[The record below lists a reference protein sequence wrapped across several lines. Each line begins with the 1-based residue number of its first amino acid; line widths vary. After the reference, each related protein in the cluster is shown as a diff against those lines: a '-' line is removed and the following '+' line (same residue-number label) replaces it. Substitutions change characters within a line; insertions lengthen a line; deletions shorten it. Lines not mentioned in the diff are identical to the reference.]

1 MVLLIN
7 RIVFQKTARCR
18 YRRGL
23 GDRCPPSVILSGVK
37 DAGTRNKNYDNPL
50 FALER
55 GRVSEL
61 ERYGIVGTPAERE
74 FDDVAEVAAYLAG
87 TPMAYISFLDQTHLW
102 FKATYGF
109 EGHTL
114 QREQTYCH
122 FVVTDERPVAIPDTR
137 DETVYVPDSLDELGE
152 KIRFYVGVPLRSKGG
167 QILGTLCVVDGKP
180 REVPEPLIP
189 MLEKLAAQVSGQ
201 LELRRTNRMLL
212 EERDTFSTLFEAA
225 PAPLILAEEGKIV
238 RCNYAFSGLVTDGD
252 SDELIGLDLSGFLQE
267 VPDRPGTT
275 YETRMTNVVGVST
288 PVLVTLTRLYR
299 DQRVYDLVALTDIA
313 DRKEK
318 ERILRDQRIAAE
330 NANRIKDT
338 FLSLVSHDLRSP
350 LSGISTMLELLDRGD
365 ATFTEDERREAI
377 RDLREATAVLLEM
390 INQLLNIHRL
400 QSGRIEIN
408 REPVSVHLI
417 ARQVILSLGKQIKD
431 KEVEVVLDVTD
442 TFVVEADMGLFREA
456 LFNLVSNAIKFSPH
470 HGVIRIRED
479 ANSVIVEDE
488 GEGVPPEDVPNLFR
502 HDVKTSRFGTDGERG
517 TGLGLPLVSDIMRA
531 HGGSVVLDLSYT
543 AGARFVLDFGT
554 AESTEE

>member
-1 MVLLIN
+1 M
-7 RIVFQKTARCR
+7 
-18 YRRGL
+18 
-23 GDRCPPSVILSGVK
+23 
-37 DAGTRNKNYDNPL
+37 NYENPL

-74 FDDVAEVAAYLAG
+74 FDEVAEVAAYLAG

-114 QREQTYCH
+114 PREQTYCH
-122 FVVTDERPVAIPDTR
+122 FVVSDERPIAIPDTR
-137 DETVYVPDSLDELGE
+137 NETVYVPASMDEMG
-152 KIRFYVGVPLRSKGG
+152 KGIRFYVGVPLRAKGG
-167 QILGTLCVVDGKP
+167 QILGTLCVVDDEP
-180 REVPEPLIP
+180 REVPEQLIP
-189 MLEKLAAQVSGQ
+189 MLEKLAAQVSAQ

-225 PAPLILAEEGKIV
+225 PAPLILAEEGRIV
-238 RCNYAFSGLVTDGD
+238 RCNFAFTGLVTDGD
-252 SDELIGLDLSGFLQE
+252 SDELIGLELSRFLRE
-267 VPDRPGTT
+267 VPDGPGATC
-275 YETRMTNVVGVST
+275 ETKVMNAVGTST
-288 PVLVTLTRLYR
+288 PVLATLTRLYR
-299 DQRVYDLVALTDIA
+299 DQRTYNLVALTDIA

-318 ERILRDQRIAAE
+318 ERVLRDQRVAAE

-338 FLSLVSHDLRSP
+338 FVSLVSHDLRSP

-365 ATFTEDERREAI
+365 STFTEEERREAI
-377 RDLREATAVLLEM
+377 RDLREATAVLIEM

-408 REPVSVHLI
+408 REPVSVSLI
-417 ARQVILSLGKQIKD
+417 ARQVVLSLGKQIKD
-431 KEVEVVLDVTD
+431 KTVDVAVDVPGDVVVD
-442 TFVVEADMGLFREA
+442 ADIGLFREA
-456 LFNLVSNAIKFSPH
+456 LFNLVSNAIKFSPR
-470 HGVIRIRED
+470 GGAIRIRV
-479 ANSVIVEDE
+479 SGQQVIVEDE
-488 GEGVPPEDVPNLFR
+488 GEGVSPEDAPNLFR

-531 HGGSVVLDLSYT
+531 HGGVVRLDTDYT
-543 AGARFVLDFGT
+543 DGARFVLDFQAAVPTDG
-554 AESTEE
+554 